1 MKARL
6 RFRRESA
13 QPHGDAAGLLL
24 RALTLAFV
32 AAMIALAVLHQS
44 RRDSPEQVDGPPAS
58 VAVDPL
64 ATELARCRTIT
75 PEQNVSDDTCRR
87 VWAESRRRFFAR
99 SSPRP
104 NAAAND
110 PATAVPCKD
119 QDRLPSAVVQPERG
133 EAR

>member
-24 RALTLAFV
+24 HALTLAFV
-32 AAMIALAVLHQS
+32 AAMIALAVRQS

-64 ATELARCRTIT
+64 ATELAHCRTIT

-87 VWAESRRRFFAR
+87 VWAESRRRFLAR

-104 NAAAND
+104 SAAAND
-110 PATAVPCKD
+110 PATAVPGKD
-119 QDRLPSAVVQPERG
+119 QDRLPSAGVQPECG
-133 EAR
+133 DAR

>member
-13 QPHGDAAGLLL
+13 QPHGDAAGPLL
-24 RALTLAFV
+24 RALTFAFV
-32 AAMIALAVLHQS
+32 AAMIALAVHQS
-44 RRDSPEQVDGPPAS
+44 RWDSPEQVDGPRAS
-58 VAVDPL
+58 VALDPL

-75 PEQNVSDDTCRR
+75 PEQNVSDDACRR
-87 VWAESRRRFFAR
+87 VWAESRRRFLAR

-104 NAAAND
+104 SAAAND
-110 PATAVPCKD
+110 PATAVPGND
-119 QDRLPSAVVQPERG
+119 QDRLPSAGVQPERG

>member
-32 AAMIALAVLHQS
+32 AAMIALAVHQS

-75 PEQNVSDDTCRR
+75 PEQNASDDTCRR
-87 VWAESRRRFFAR
+87 VWAGGRRRFLAR

-110 PATAVPCKD
+110 PATAVPGKD
-119 QDRLPSAVVQPERG
+119 QDRLPSAGVQPERG

>member
-1 MKARL
+1 MKAQL

-13 QPHGDAAGLLL
+13 QPHGDAAGPLLHV
-24 RALTLAFV
+24 LTLAFV
-32 AAMIALAVLHQS
+32 AATIALSVHQS
-44 RRDSPEQVDGPPAS
+44 RQDSAVQVDGPPVRV
-58 VAVDPL
+58 VADPL
-64 ATELARCRTIT
+64 TTELARCRTIT

-87 VWAESRRRFFAR
+87 VWAESRLRFFAR

-110 PATAVPCKD
+110 PATAVPGKD
-119 QDRLPSAVVQPERG
+119 QDRLPSAGVQPERG

>member
-32 AAMIALAVLHQS
+32 AAMIALAVHQS

-75 PEQNVSDDTCRR
+75 PEQNASDDTCRR
-87 VWAESRRRFFAR
+87 VWAESRRRVFR
-99 SSPRP
+99 
-104 NAAAND
+104 
-110 PATAVPCKD
+110 
-119 QDRLPSAVVQPERG
+119 AVVPTPERRG
-133 EAR
+133 E

>member
-13 QPHGDAAGLLL
+13 QPHGDAAGPLLHV
-24 RALTLAFV
+24 LTLAFV
-32 AAMIALAVLHQS
+32 AATIALSVHQS
-44 RRDSPEQVDGPPAS
+44 RQDSAVQVDGPPVRV
-58 VAVDPL
+58 VADPL

-75 PEQNVSDDTCRR
+75 PEQNASDDTCRR
-87 VWAESRRRFFAR
+87 AWVESRRRFFAR

-104 NAAAND
+104 MND
-110 PATAVPCKD
+110 PATAVPGKD
-119 QDRLPSAVVQPERG
+119 QDRLPSAGVQPERG

>member
-6 RFRRESA
+6 RFRRASA

-24 RALTLAFV
+24 RALPFAFV
-32 AAMIALAVLHQS
+32 AAMIALAVHQS

-75 PEQNVSDDTCRR
+75 PEQNASDDTCRR

-99 SSPRP
+99 SSPRGQASVRCR
-104 NAAAND
+104 AA
-110 PATAVPCKD
+110 
-119 QDRLPSAVVQPERG
+119 
-133 EAR
+133 

>member
-13 QPHGDAAGLLL
+13 QPHGDAAGPLL

-32 AAMIALAVLHQS
+32 AAMIALAVHQS
-44 RRDSPEQVDGPPAS
+44 CQDNPEQVDVPPAS
-58 VAVDPL
+58 VAVDPV
-64 ATELARCRTIT
+64 ASELSRCRTIT
-75 PEQNVSDDTCRR
+75 SEQNASDDTCRR
-87 VWAESRRRFFAR
+87 VWAENRRRFFAP

-110 PATAVPCKD
+110 PATAVPGKD
-119 QDRLPSAVVQPERG
+119 QDRLPSTGVQPERG